1 MAVLGVAIVY
11 WILMSNFLQ
20 NTLEFGQGT
29 LILYTVGTVN
39 DVIKNTSQ
47 GLYSSKTMRDISTL
61 SFPYNE
67 VRSKNHRVLE
77 VKDPSEFFYG
87 VFPCDIID
95 GPQCIP
101 TPFSVFCTSILI
113 FEYCRLRKRNVK
125 I

>member
-67 VRSKNHRVLE
+67 VRSKKSQGLRGE
-77 VKDPSEFFYG
+77 RPFG
-87 VFPCDIID
+87 VFLWGI
-95 GPQCIP
+95 
-101 TPFSVFCTSILI
+101 SL
-113 FEYCRLRKRNVK
+113 
-125 I
+125 